1 MYIIFFSKEAEA
13 VMHYQVLARPAL
25 ALKVCAGTLWNGVKE
40 TTLLV
45 GSVLL
50 SWILEI
56 KEVPPV

>member
-1 MYIIFFSKEAEA
+1 
-13 VMHYQVLARPAL
+13 MHYQVLARPEL
-25 ALKVCAGTLWNGVKE
+25 ALKVCTGTVWNGVNE

-56 KEVPPV
+56 MDVPPV

>member
-1 MYIIFFSKEAEA
+1 
-13 VMHYQVLARPAL
+13 MHYQVLARPAL
-25 ALKVCAGTLWNGVKE
+25 ALKVCTGTVWNGVKE

-56 KEVPPV
+56 MDVPPV